1 MILSTLQTAGLL
13 VGISYYIMT
22 LRNQQKSQKHAEETR
37 KIQLMLEITQYIQS
51 GNQADWQDLLNLEW
65 TDFNDFQSKYGFENN
80 PTIYSKRLGTWR
92 NLSVSGLLIRDGL
105 LDISTYAD
113 YIGNVA
119 PQMWN
124 KYQPIIEEMRRVYDT
139 PDLYYGIE
147 YVAKENDK
155 YRVSKGLEPI
165 RI

>member
-80 PTIYSKRLGTWR
+80 PTIYSKRLGAWR
-92 NLSVSGLLIRDGL
+92 NLSVSGLLIRDARARTEFQL
-105 LDISTYAD
+105 PILPDPRTSL
-113 YIGNVA
+113 N
-119 PQMWN
+119 QMCH
-124 KYQPIIEEMRRVYDT
+124 
-139 PDLYYGIE
+139 L
-147 YVAKENDK
+147 EN
-155 YRVSKGLEPI
+155 L
-165 RI
+165 